1 MTSNWVK
8 RAIAN
13 NLAPHARGAV
23 RADLRPADFGG
34 SDDYADFVGDPP
46 EFDRTVGDE
55 DRDWYVALPEPENG
69 GCYVDH
75 RFAVPPW
82 HVCSPTYNPR
92 SEAPADYVGDLP
104 HPATHPEWLDEGGS
118 E

>member
-1 MTSNWVK
+1 MTSNWVR

-34 SDDYADFVGDPP
+34 TFVDDYGYTSPVAESDYAAFAPDPP
-46 EFDRTVGDE
+46 EFDRTIGDE

-69 GCYVDH
+69 GPGP
-75 RFAVPPW
+75 A
-82 HVCSPTYNPR
+82 YNPL
-92 SEAPADYVGDLP
+92 SAAPADYVGDLP
-104 HPATHPEWLDEGGS
+104 HPDTHPEWLDEGGS